1 MLGWIIKVQKHFHKV
16 SSVFNRV
23 KIKKGYSISEYK
35 RDFLESRIIK
45 GNHINIIE
53 PKYERFLKL
62 LHLPE

>member
-16 SSVFNRV
+16 SSVFHRV
-23 KIKKGYSISEYK
+23 KYKKGYSISEYK

-53 PKYERFLKL
+53 PK
-62 LHLPE
+62 